1 MEDIIFNI
9 FMFVFWVFWLL
20 VLIAMFQDSYSFIRR
35 RRLTD
40 KQQKEL
46 DELHDKWERERQEEE
61 AGKQK
66 EEKP

>member
-1 MEDIIFNI
+1 MSETVFYILFFIFWA
-9 FMFVFWVFWLL
+9 FWIL
-20 VLIAMFQDSYSFIRR
+20 VAVLAFKDSIDCGRC
-35 RRLTD
+35 RLTD
-40 KQQKEL
+40 KQRKEL

>member
-1 MEDIIFNI
+1 MSETVFYILFFIFWA
-9 FMFVFWVFWLL
+9 FWIL
-20 VLIAMFQDSYSFIRR
+20 VAALAFKDSIDCGRC
-35 RRLTD
+35 RLTD
-40 KQQKEL
+40 KQRKEL

>member
-9 FMFVFWVFWLL
+9 YMFIFWAFWIL
-20 VLIAMFQDSYSFIRR
+20 VAALAFKDSIDCGRC
-35 RRLTD
+35 RLTD

-46 DELHDKWERERQEEE
+46 DALHDKWERERQEEE

>member
-1 MEDIIFNI
+1 MFIFWA
-9 FMFVFWVFWLL
+9 FWIL
-20 VLIAMFQDSYSFIRR
+20 VAALAFKDSIDCGRC
-35 RRLTD
+35 RLTD